1 MEGRGKKKPTI
12 KHKIVLL
19 GDIAVGK
26 TSIFQ
31 RFIEKDMSKD
41 HNPTIGCWYN
51 FINIEEKEYTKRI
64 ELWDT
69 AGQERFHSLAALY
82 YKNAQAALVVYD
94 VTSKNSLTQAQR
106 WIDELNEKAN
116 PNILIILAGNKIDL
130 FEERVITEE
139 QGKSF
144 AEEYGLL
151 FKEVSALKNTNIKEL
166 FDDIVERLPTKEMLE
181 KAMDGMGGG
190 TSGGQSLKTTE
201 ETDED
206 REGYLGSVWGSC

>member
-1 MEGRGKKKPTI
+1 MEGRPKKKPTI

-41 HNPTIGCWYN
+41 HNPTIGCCYN
-51 FINIEEKEYTKRI
+51 FINIEEKDYTKRI

-94 VTSKNSLTQAQR
+94 VTNKNSLAQAQR

-130 FEERVITEE
+130 YDDRVVSEDD
-139 QGKSF
+139 GKKFS
-144 AEEYGLL
+144 EEYGLL

-166 FDDIVERLPTKEMLE
+166 FDEIVGKLPTKEMLD
-181 KAMDGMGGG
+181 KLKSAN
-190 TSGGQSLKTTE
+190 SGGSNPTDGTTRLGQVQE
-201 ETDED
+201 QED
-206 REGYLGSVWGSC
+206 DG

>member
-1 MEGRGKKKPTI
+1 MEGRARKKPVI

-31 RFIEKDMSKD
+31 RFIDKDMSKD

-51 FINIEEKEYTKRI
+51 FVNIEEKEYTKRI

-94 VTSKNSLTQAQR
+94 VTNKNSLNQAQR

-130 FEERVITEE
+130 PNDRVISEE
-139 QGKSF
+139 QGKNF
-144 AEEYGLL
+144 AQEYGLI
-151 FKEVSALKNTNIKEL
+151 FKEVSALQNQNIKEL
-166 FDDIVERLPTKEMLE
+166 FEEIVQKLPTKEMLD
-181 KAMDGMGGG
+181 KMNGGEG
-190 TSGGQSLKTTE
+190 TSEASSGRKVLSDCE
-201 ETDED
+201 ETKY
-206 REGYLGSVWGSC
+206 EGWSYNWTI

>member
-1 MEGRGKKKPTI
+1 MEARMRKKPTI

-41 HNPTIGCWYN
+41 HNPTIGCCYN

-116 PNILIILAGNKIDL
+116 PNILIVLAGNKIDL
-130 FEERVITEE
+130 EDDRVISEE

-144 AEEYGLL
+144 AEQYGLL
-151 FKEVSALKNTNIKEL
+151 FKEVSALQNTNIKEL
-166 FDDIVERLPTKEMLE
+166 FDEIVEKLPTKEALDKLNSGGGGE
-181 KAMDGMGGG
+181 PTHGG
-190 TSGGQSLKTTE
+190 TSLREVDETE
-201 ETDED
+201 DE
-206 REGYLGSVWGSC
+206 G

>member
-1 MEGRGKKKPTI
+1 MEARMRKKPTI

-26 TSIFQ
+26 TSMFQ

-41 HNPTIGCWYN
+41 HNPTIGCCYN

-69 AGQERFHSLAALY
+69 AGQERFHALAALY

-94 VTSKNSLTQAQR
+94 VTNKNSLSQAQR

-116 PNILIILAGNKIDL
+116 PNILIVLAGNKIDL
-130 FEERVITEE
+130 ADDRVISEE

-144 AEEYGLL
+144 ADQYGLL

-166 FDDIVERLPTKEMLE
+166 FDEIVEKLPTKEALD
-181 KAMDGMGGG
+181 KLKSPDGPGEGKNGG
-190 TSGGQSLKTTE
+190 KTLRDV
-201 ETDED
+201 DEQED
-206 REGYLGSVWGSC
+206 EG

>member
-1 MEGRGKKKPTI
+1 MEGRLRKKPTI

-41 HNPTIGCWYN
+41 HNPTIGCCYN
-51 FINIEEKEYTKRI
+51 FINIEEKDYTKRI

-94 VTSKNSLTQAQR
+94 VTSKNSLSQAQR

-130 FEERVITEE
+130 YDDRVISEE
-139 QGKSF
+139 QGKQF

-166 FDDIVERLPTKEMLE
+166 FNEIVEKLPTKEMLD
-181 KAMDGMGGG
+181 KINTTGDVTTGPGGG
-190 TSGGQSLKTTE
+190 IGLGETKETQEGG
-201 ETDED
+201 
-206 REGYLGSVWGSC
+206 

>member
-1 MEGRGKKKPTI
+1 METRMRKKPTI

-41 HNPTIGCWYN
+41 HNPTIGCCYN
-51 FINIEEKEYTKRI
+51 FINIEEKDYTKRI

-94 VTSKNSLTQAQR
+94 VTNKNSLTQAQR

-116 PNILIILAGNKIDL
+116 PNILIVLAGNKVDL
-130 FEERVITEE
+130 EDERVITKE
-139 QGKSF
+139 QGSSF
-144 AEEYGLL
+144 AEQYGLM
-151 FKEVSALKNTNIKEL
+151 FKEVSAFKSINIKEL
-166 FDDIVERLPTKEMLE
+166 FDQIVEKLPTKEALD
-181 KAMDGMGGG
+181 KLRGIDGEGDPTNG
-190 TSGGQSLKTTE
+190 TTNLRDRKTEDE
-201 ETDED
+201 E
-206 REGYLGSVWGSC
+206 EGCVGSCII

>member
-1 MEGRGKKKPTI
+1 MSSNLRKKPTI

-41 HNPTIGCWYN
+41 HNPTIGCCYN
-51 FINIEEKEYTKRI
+51 FINIEEKDYTKRI

-94 VTSKNSLTQAQR
+94 VTNKNSLSQAQK

-116 PNILIILAGNKIDL
+116 PNILIILAGNKIDMVDD
-130 FEERVITEE
+130 RTISEE
-139 QGKSF
+139 QGKNF

-166 FDDIVERLPTKEMLE
+166 FNEIVDRLPTKEMLDNLKSSTGE
-181 KAMDGMGGG
+181 GGPNG
-190 TSGGQSLKTTE
+190 STTRLGEASENQE
-201 ETDED
+201 E
-206 REGYLGSVWGSC
+206 G